1 MAYTNRY
8 DYDIFISYCHD
19 DNKEPSGRKGW
30 VTEFRD
36 YLENWL
42 VMKRGLKEL
51 RISMD
56 DKLCGNT
63 VFDKAIEDRISNT
76 ALFLVIHSHNYHAS
90 EYCRKE
96 LQWFFDHNT
105 SRPEGLMVGE
115 ESRLFN
121 VLTNNINYTKW
132 PAPLSQAGGPSSGFV
147 LHDAEGG
154 EDFGYPTS
162 PRAPQFDT
170 QLRKLVEAIVKTLDA
185 FPKDAVSVQATKE
198 TAPRISLFIADVPDT
213 LQSFRTRLINE
224 VGGSATILSKLPP
237 PYPVEDHNRRLQEVL
252 QQADISIHLLDQ
264 WSGRMVDG
272 AEQQTYPRL
281 QADTAVSCQTAA
293 MIWVPADL
301 KMEAIDDKEHSL
313 WLTNLEKGERREAR
327 FQFIRS
333 SEQAL
338 IDQVLQSIAGLEQE
352 NLSGVTGPGRFLI
365 DTHQKDQRYAFE
377 LAVLLDKKNI
387 EFELTREYT
396 DDPVKS
402 LTNFEQAVRKVQNLI
417 FMFGRVAPNWLIGR
431 IQAAL
436 KLAFDPHQ
444 QEMLLTNIWVLL
456 LPGSPGEQAIPLMER
471 RNISTLDNT
480 QSEAIDQ
487 RILSRLLGGSEGE
500 KQK

>member
-42 VMKRGLKEL
+42 VRKRGLKEL
-51 RISMD
+51 RIWMD

-63 VFDKAIEDRISNT
+63 VFDKAIEDRISNS
-76 ALFLVIHSHNYHAS
+76 ALFLVIHSHNYHTS

-121 VLTNNINYTKW
+121 VLTNNIHYTKW
-132 PAPLSQAGGPSSGFV
+132 PAPLSQAGGPTSGFV
-147 LHDAEGG
+147 LHDAEDGD
-154 EDFGYPTS
+154 DFGYPTS
-162 PRAPQFDT
+162 SRAPKFDT
-170 QLRKLVEAIVKTLDA
+170 QLRQLVEAIVKTLDA
-185 FPKDAVSVQATKE
+185 FPKDAVPVQAAKE
-198 TAPRISLFIADVPDT
+198 TAPHISLFIADVPDT

-224 VGGSATILSKLPP
+224 VAGAATILSKLPP
-237 PYPVEDHNRRLQEVL
+237 PYPVEDHNRRLLEVL
-252 QQADISIHLLDQ
+252 QQVDISIHLLDQ
-264 WSGRMVDG
+264 WPGRIVDG

-281 QADTAVSCQTAA
+281 QADTAVSCQRAA
-293 MIWVPADL
+293 MIWVPAGL
-301 KMEAIDDKEHSL
+301 KMEAIDDKEHAR
-313 WLTNLEKGERREAR
+313 WLINLEKGERREAR

-338 IDQVLQSIAGLEQE
+338 IDQVLQTIAGLERE
-352 NLSGVTGPGRFLI
+352 SLSSVTGPVRFLI

-377 LAVLLDKKNI
+377 LAGLLAQKNVEV
-387 EFELTREYT
+387 EFNQESN
-396 DDPVKS
+396 DPVKS
-402 LTNFEQAVRKVQNLI
+402 LTNFEQAVRQVQNLI
-417 FMFGRVAPNWLIGR
+417 IMFGRVAPNWLKGR
-431 IQAAL
+431 IQTAL
-436 KLAFDPHQ
+436 KVAVEQLQ
-444 QEMLLTNIWVLL
+444 QEMLLTNIWVLR
-456 LPGSPGEQAIPLMER
+456 LPGSQAQAIPPMKLI
-471 RNISTLDNT
+471 NISLLDNT
-480 QSEAIDQ
+480 KSETIDQ
-487 RILSRLLGGSEGE
+487 RILSRLLGENAGE